1 MAEIRLFTSSSKI
14 TSGSITTTGHLE
26 PEGDGS
32 HEKVILQSKVDG
44 IILPPGTFLEIA
56 SDPFTPDQQ
65 RVIGD
70 LYRRIRA
77 LEERVPDASS
87 D

>member
-1 MAEIRLFTSSSKI
+1 MAEIRLYTSSSTI
-14 TSGSITTTGHLE
+14 TSGSVTTTGHLE

-44 IILPPGTFLEIA
+44 IILPPGTFLRIV
-56 SDPFTPDQQ
+56 SNPFTPEQQ
-65 RVIGD
+65 LVIDD
-70 LYRRIRA
+70 LDRRIRA